1 MITSIQKDKLPR
13 RTRPPKKRERIQS
26 IYQFLETQGGWV
38 STEKIHNEFQWIK
51 RTLRA
56 TLAAMVEQ
64 GLIKKVRS
72 LQDTRVALYTVNSE
86 HN

>member
-1 MITSIQKDKLPR
+1 MITTIQKNKLTR
-13 RTRPPKKRERIQS
+13 RTRPPKKRERIES
-26 IYQFLETQGGWV
+26 IYNFLETQGGWV
-38 STEKIHNEFQWIK
+38 STERIHNKFHWIK

-72 LQDTRVALYTVNSE
+72 LQDTRVALYTVNNE